1 MGGHGLTMAMHLLH
15 QLKSARR
22 FTELLTTKYDLLI
35 KEIQC
40 LQPINL
46 QLKVVMREM
55 MENLVMACLSSHV

>member
-1 MGGHGLTMAMHLLH
+1 MAMHLLH

-22 FTELLTTKYDLLI
+22 FTELLTTNYDLLI

-46 QLKVVMREM
+46 QLKVAMRERDNGGAGNDKPAFCM
-55 MENLVMACLSSHV
+55 